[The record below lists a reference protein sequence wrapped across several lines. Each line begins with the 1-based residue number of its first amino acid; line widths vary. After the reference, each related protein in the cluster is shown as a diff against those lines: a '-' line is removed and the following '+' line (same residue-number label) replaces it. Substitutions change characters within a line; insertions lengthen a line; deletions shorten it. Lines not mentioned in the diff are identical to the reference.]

1 MSSKRFLKDGLGSR
15 MKYFENVRKEY
26 LPTKLPVII
35 RIDGRAFHT
44 FTRGFDRPFDNIFIQ
59 AMQKTAEV
67 LCKEISGCKL
77 AYTQSDEISLLVTD
91 YDRPE
96 QQAWFGNNLQK
107 LVSVSASIATQAFN
121 RIFYELVIAEYVL
134 PDTSEKFFIGNTID
148 SNVLSKYAAYYDKF
162 FAATFD
168 SRAFAIPKDEVCN
181 YFIWRQQDAIRN
193 SILMTAQSILPLREL
208 HGKNCTEL
216 KQMLADR
223 SVIWDDFAPT
233 LRHGSC
239 AVYEEY
245 LKDDVVRHR
254 WTTDTNI
261 PVFTKDRSYIDRYVY
276 TAEEIEQ
283 MQQESAT

>member
-44 FTRGFDRPFDNIFIQ
+44 FTKGFDRPFDNIFIQ

-67 LCKEISGCKL
+67 LCREISGCKL

-107 LVSVSASIATQAFN
+107 LVSVSASIATAAFNKVFYEINRNFGVEIIADAFVQSDNVDKEAFN
-121 RIFYELVIAEYVL
+121 RFYTY
-134 PDTSEKFFIGNTID
+134 S
-148 SNVLSKYAAYYDKF
+148 DKF
-162 FAATFD
+162 FTATFD

-193 SILMTAQSILPLREL
+193 SILMTAQSILPLREM
-208 HGKNCTEL
+208 HKKSCVEL
-216 KQMLADR
+216 KEILADR
-223 SVIWDDFAPT
+223 TVIWDDFAPV

-245 LKDDVVRHR
+245 MNNETPRHR
-254 WTTDTNI
+254 WITDQNI
-261 PVFTKDRSYIDRYVY
+261 PVFTQDRTYINRYVY
-276 TAEEIEQ
+276 TPEEIEK
-283 MQQESAT
+283 MKQESST